1 MEFQIQ
7 KVLFGAVFW
16 TLLGA
21 SLLGLGLF
29 GAIKFAAWQRVVGV
43 VVAFIGVFILVGT
56 FGSILKLFD
65 PCSAW
70 FKA

>member
-21 SLLGLGLF
+21 GLLGLGTF
-29 GAIKFAAWQRVVGV
+29 GAIKFAEGTRAIAV
-43 VVAFIGVFILVGT
+43 VVAIIGVLILVGT
-56 FGSILKLFD
+56 FGHVLRLFD
-65 PCSAW
+65 PCYAW